1 MNVIKMIPTALL
13 NGALSQREVFA
24 SHCDLWLGTA
34 TMAIII
40 ASYFMRIHFAQKGQ
54 REKAM
59 KRSMS
64 CPAVV
69 ELNSPPALNACAELF
84 ASFDA
89 RQNKRRMMPRVP
101 SMPTLAEVER
111 EDGSFRSR
119 RPSVED
125 EASFNKCSR
134 QGSRRASREK
144 QEGKDAPPSVLGLL
158 IDDTSPA
165 NSISALDL
173 GRSRRASSEGASLSV
188 RPEPPHVIVLGERLA
203 GKSAIISSLE
213 GFAERQGVQLNAVKG
228 LDTLTNSP
236 QLAQVVPL
244 VVWDAEQPTTLS
256 ECVTRHMGEL
266 LTVLQE
272 RPNSAFAKELHGKL
286 VVMCNKTDAEPCPLP
301 ELSALDPKTTF
312 LAGSSLRGT
321 NMDALWRLIRSR
333 TALPPRSDHAH
344 L

>member
-13 NGALSQREVFA
+13 NGALSRREVLA

-34 TMAIII
+34 TMAVII

-64 CPAVV
+64 CPAIVG
-69 ELNSPPALNACAELF
+69 LNSPPALHACAELF

-101 SMPTLAEVER
+101 SMPTLAEVDR

-144 QEGKDAPPSVLGLL
+144 QEGKDTPSSVLGLL
-158 IDDTSPA
+158 IDDASPA

-173 GRSRRASSEGASLSV
+173 GRSRRPSSEDSSMCMSGPARPPV
-188 RPEPPHVIVLGERLA
+188 RAEPPHVIVLGERLA
-203 GKSAIISSLE
+203 GKSVCA
-213 GFAERQGVQLNAVKG
+213 
-228 LDTLTNSP
+228 T
-236 QLAQVVPL
+236 
-244 VVWDAEQPTTLS
+244 PT
-256 ECVTRHMGEL
+256 HEL
-266 LTVLQE
+266 ITYHPSNQYH
-272 RPNSAFAKELHGKL
+272 PNG
-286 VVMCNKTDAEPCPLP
+286 
-301 ELSALDPKTTF
+301 
-312 LAGSSLRGT
+312 
-321 NMDALWRLIRSR
+321 
-333 TALPPRSDHAH
+333 
-344 L
+344 